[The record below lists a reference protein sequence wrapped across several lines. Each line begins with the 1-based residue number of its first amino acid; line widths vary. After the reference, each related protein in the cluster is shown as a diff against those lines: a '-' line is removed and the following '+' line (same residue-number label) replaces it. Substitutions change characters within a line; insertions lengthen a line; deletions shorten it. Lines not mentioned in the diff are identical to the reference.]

1 MSNFII
7 FLLSN
12 QKTIRIHL
20 HNYTEYIMATA
31 PFRRERLIDL
41 IDKDWREDTLPS
53 NDIPV
58 PEDAL
63 PNQNDTDVTAVESI
77 QDQEFK
83 WTDTGLG
90 DVR

>member
-1 MSNFII
+1 
-7 FLLSN
+7 
-12 QKTIRIHL
+12 
-20 HNYTEYIMATA
+20 MASL

-41 IDKDWREDTLPS
+41 IDKDWLQDSLPT

-63 PNQNDTDVTAVESI
+63 PSHNDTDVTAVDNT

-83 WTDTGLG
+83 WTDTGLS
-90 DVR
+90 DVRWC

>member
-1 MSNFII
+1 
-7 FLLSN
+7 
-12 QKTIRIHL
+12 
-20 HNYTEYIMATA
+20 MATA

-41 IDKDWREDTLPS
+41 IDKDWREDALPS